1 MQLLAAYPGE
11 DRLKETR
18 KRSIEEA
25 IEELVEGGDLLSSTD
40 AFMRRK
46 VKSMSALWNK
56 NLTVNE
62 RKLSLLEWN
71 DRLAAE
77 VSQCKE
83 QIARDLRAV
92 ETVIAK
98 QLQPVTML
106 VKIENEQIVA
116 TCPV

>member
-1 MQLLAAYPGE
+1 M
-11 DRLKETR
+11 
-18 KRSIEEA
+18 RSIEEA

-40 AFMRRK
+40 ALMRRK
-46 VKSMSALWNK
+46 VKSMSAHWNK

-71 DRLAAE
+71 DRLIAE

-83 QIARDLRAV
+83 QLARDLRAV
-92 ETVIAK
+92 EAVIAK